1 MPANPCADPLRAL
14 RRLVAWAMLAG
25 LVVGLPLQALSSTL
39 AGLLGPR
46 HAHPIGLAQDRSG
59 DPMAGW
65 KDFRR
70 ASDEHPAAVASRGT
84 TTTATAHHHAHE
96 AGLRHHHDQDDADVI
111 DLEAPADGEGVPA
124 GASPVGAVVAMAVD
138 ADRLAP
144 PPRSAT
150 AGDEVWRAAIAR
162 SFTAPFPRRIERP
175 PSRA

>member
-1 MPANPCADPLRAL
+1 MPPNLSADPLRAL
-14 RRLVAWAMLAG
+14 RRVVAWAMFAG

-39 AGLLGPR
+39 AGMLGPR
-46 HAHPIGLAQDRSG
+46 HAHPTEPAQDRSG

-70 ASDEHPAAVASRGT
+70 ASDEHPVAAAPRGT
-84 TTTATAHHHAHE
+84 TTAATAHRHAHE

-111 DLEAPADGEGVPA
+111 DLEAPADGEGAPA
-124 GASPVGAVVAMAVD
+124 GAVVAMAVD

-162 SFTAPFPRRIERP
+162 SFDTPFPRRIERP
-175 PSRA
+175 PSRS